1 MALTT
6 LQRAICRTIA
16 ANRKSHGEAYVAG
29 AVALNELLAAPRVSR
44 DIDLFHDTQ
53 EALQATW
60 DADRRLLTE
69 IGFTLRV
76 IRERPSFVECV
87 VSRGGES
94 VVMQW
99 LQDSAFRFFP
109 LVEHPDFGLVLHPF
123 DLATNKVLALVGRL
137 EVRDWLDVI
146 SCHDGLQPLGYLA
159 WAACGKDAG
168 LNPSFILRE
177 ARRSG
182 HYSQPEFDSL
192 AFSGVVPSLADAQ
205 QRWHV
210 ILAEAQEILDVLP
223 PAEVGRCVLDVGR
236 GLFRGDAGALTESI
250 RAGGIRFHAGTIRGV
265 LPQFPHTDNAV

>member
-1 MALTT
+1 MALTA
-6 LQRAICRTIA
+6 LQRAICHTIA
-16 ANRKSHGEAYVAG
+16 VNRKGQGEAYVAG

-44 DIDLFHDTQ
+44 DVDLFHDTQ

-69 IGFTLRV
+69 TGFALRV

-87 VSRGGES
+87 VGRGGES

-146 SCHDGLQPLGYLA
+146 SCHDGLQPLGYLT

-168 LNPSFILRE
+168 LNPRFILHE

-182 HYSQPEFDSL
+182 HYSHTEFDSL
-192 AFSGVVPSLADAQ
+192 AFSGAAPSLADAQ
-205 QRWHV
+205 RRWRV
-210 ILAEAQEILDVLP
+210 ILAEAQEILEVLP
-223 PAEVGRCVLDVGR
+223 PAEVGRCVLDATGA
-236 GLFRGDAGALTESI
+236 LFRGNAGALAERI
-250 RAGGIRFHAGTIRGV
+250 RTGGVRFHAGSIRGV
-265 LPQFPHTDNAV
+265 FPQFLQAENAT

>member
-1 MALTT
+1 MALTA
-6 LQRAICRTIA
+6 LQRAICHTIA
-16 ANRKSHGEAYVAG
+16 VNRKGQGEAYVAG

-44 DIDLFHDTQ
+44 DVDLFHDTQ
-53 EALQATW
+53 EALKTTW

-69 IGFTLRV
+69 TGFALRV

-94 VVMQW
+94 VAMQW

-137 EVRDWLDVI
+137 EVRDWLDAI
-146 SCHDGLQPLGYLA
+146 SCHDGLQPLGYLT

-168 LNPSFILRE
+168 LNPRFILHE

-182 HYSQPEFDSL
+182 HYSQTEFDSL
-192 AFSGVVPSLADAQ
+192 AFSGAAPSLADAQ
-205 QRWHV
+205 RRWRA
-210 ILAEAQEILDVLP
+210 ILAEAQEILEVLP
-223 PAEVGRCVLDVGR
+223 PAEVGRCVLDAKGA
-236 GLFRGDAGALTESI
+236 LFRGNAGALAESI
-250 RAGGIRFHAGTIRGV
+250 RTGGVRFHAGSIRGV
-265 LPQFPHTDNAV
+265 FPQFPQAENAA